1 MKVILRESNDRG
13 FASNLTLADPFMN
26 NKSPKAVTCNW
37 ALTVQARMVL
47 IKHLHLKHSQHPYF
61 QRSPMNGTDSS
72 SVVSNDS
79 HSFVLV
85 QMMIKPIARKT
96 G

>member
-13 FASNLTLADPFMN
+13 FASKLDPGRSVHEQQ
-26 NKSPKAVTCNW
+26 SPKAVTCNW

-72 SVVSNDS
+72 SVVS
-79 HSFVLV
+79 
-85 QMMIKPIARKT
+85 MILIALFWFK
-96 G
+96 